1 MSITWIEAAPLRAL
15 NTFGVSAR
23 ARQLCRID
31 SLSDVPRALA
41 RIHEQAQDL
50 PFILGGGSNLLIAD
64 DIEQTVL
71 QPALLG
77 RRVVRESGEQVIVEA
92 MAGESWDALVRWSL
106 SIGLCGLENLAL
118 IPGTA
123 GAAPIQNIGA
133 YGVEQRDTFESLDA
147 IDLHTGSM
155 RRFDAIDCAF
165 AYRDSIFKQAGAG
178 AWLVLAVRYA
188 LSRKAALKLDYGD
201 IRSELA
207 SGAITSPKAQQVADA
222 VSAIRR
228 RKLPD
233 PAVLGNAGSF
243 FKNPLV
249 STAQAAALKAR
260 EPQLPVWAN
269 GDCVKLAAAWMIDQ
283 CGWKGYRDGDAGVH
297 TDHALVLVNHGQA
310 RGAQLLSLARRIQ
323 DSVQQRFGVRLEA
336 EPVVV
341 PAATL

>member
-1 MSITWIEAAPLRAL
+1 MSITWIEGAPLRAL
-15 NTFGVSAR
+15 NTFGVTAQ
-23 ARQLCRID
+23 ARQLCRIE

-41 RIHEQAQDL
+41 RIRDQEAGL
-50 PFILGGGSNLLIAD
+50 PCVLGGGSNLLITG

-77 RRVVRESGEQVIVEA
+77 RRVVREVGTRVIVEA

-106 SIGLCGLENLAL
+106 RIGVCGLENLAL
-118 IPGTA
+118 IPGTV

-147 IDLHTGSM
+147 INLHTGRM
-155 RRFDAIDCAF
+155 RRFDAKDCAF
-165 AYRDSIFKQAGAG
+165 AYRDSVFKQADGG
-178 AWLVLAVRYA
+178 AWLVLAVRYT
-188 LSRKAALKLDYGD
+188 LSREASLKLDDGE

-207 SGAITSPKAQQVADA
+207 SCGIESPTCLQVADA
-222 VSAIRR
+222 VSSIRR

-233 PAVLGNAGSF
+233 PATLGNAGSF

-260 EPQLPVWAN
+260 EPHLPVWPAA
-269 GDCVKLAAAWMIDQ
+269 DSVKLAAAWMIEQ

-297 TDHALVLVNHGQA
+297 SQHALVLVNHGQA
-310 RGAQLLSLARRIQ
+310 SGAELLGLARRIQ
-323 DSVQQRFGVRLEA
+323 DSVEQRFGVRLEA